1 MKIDESERRFRA
13 LYDQAR
19 SRLLAYAL
27 RRTASPEDAADVVA
41 ETFAIAW
48 RRLDVVPD
56 GHAGLLWLY
65 ATCRRVIANHDRRER
80 RRVELTQQIGAQ
92 LRTAIR
98 NPLDEGAEAML
109 AAIALGRL
117 ADDDREILML
127 VGWEG
132 LSSAE
137 VASLFGCSSTAAR
150 IRLHRARARL
160 TAEMEQ
166 LGLVTKQQTPIR
178 TFTSTTTSAERD
190 AERSM
195 KR

>member
-19 SRLLAYAL
+19 PRLFAYAL
-27 RRTASPEDAADVVA
+27 RRTDSPEDAADVVA

-80 RRVELTQQIGAQ
+80 RRVELTRQIGAL
-92 LRTAIR
+92 LRTAVR
-98 NPLDEGAEAML
+98 DPLDEGAEAML
-109 AAIALGRL
+109 AATALGRL

-137 VASLFGCSSTAAR
+137 VASLFGCSPTAAR

-166 LGLVTKQQTPIR
+166 LGLVTRQQPPIQ
-178 TFTSTTTSAERD
+178 TFTATTTSAGRA
-190 AERSM
+190 AEGGM